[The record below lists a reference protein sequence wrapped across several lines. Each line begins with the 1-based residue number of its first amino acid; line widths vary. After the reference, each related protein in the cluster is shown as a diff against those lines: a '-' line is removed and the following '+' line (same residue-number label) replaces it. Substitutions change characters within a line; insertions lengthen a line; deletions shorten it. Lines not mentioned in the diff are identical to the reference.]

1 MDLKPTTNPRRRA
14 AGGFTLAEFLVGMS
28 VGLLVLAAA
37 GALWVFSGETFAS
50 ILHYVDLTNA
60 SKNSLDRISQQVRN
74 ASALTGL
81 TSNELAVLNPDG
93 QPVRFRYDPARKTLV
108 EMAGGRSATL
118 LSGCESLR
126 FSGYLRTPQEGSFQ
140 LVPTAET
147 SLCKVVQME
156 WVCSR
161 VLVGARRNTERQVS
175 ARITL
180 RNQ

>member
-1 MDLKPTTNPRRRA
+1 MDLKHTTNHRRRG

-60 SKNSLDRISQQVRN
+60 SKNSLDRISQRVRN
-74 ASALTGL
+74 ASALASL
-81 TSNELAVLNPDG
+81 SSNELVVVSPDG
-93 QPVRFRYDPARKTLV
+93 QPVRFRYDPSLKSLV
-108 EMAGGRSATL
+108 ETAGGTRTTL
-118 LSGCESLR
+118 LSGCDSLR
-126 FSGYLRTPQEGSFQ
+126 FSGFIRTPQSGSFT

-147 SLCKVVQME
+147 SLCKVVQIE

-161 VLVGARRNTERQVS
+161 VLTGARQNTERQVS
-175 ARITL
+175 AKIAL